1 MRELGGGRGEVV
13 VLADAEE
20 LAAEAARRFVALAGE
35 AVRARGRFCVVLAGG
50 GTPRRLYQLLA
61 APPLRE
67 RVRWERVQV
76 FFGDERFVPPDHPD
90 SNLAMARE
98 TLLSRVPLPPENVH
112 PFLTEGVAPT
122 EAAAY
127 ARELR
132 AFFGHAPRFDLVLLG
147 MGPDGHTASLFPGS
161 EALAEDRRGY
171 LATWVPRLDTWRL
184 TASLPLLAAARR
196 TMFLAAGASKAEIV
210 HEVLDLRVDHP
221 ATRLTD
227 RARDA
232 VWLLDREAAA
242 LLEREA

>member
-1 MRELGGGRGEVV
+1 MRIRVFRDQDA
-13 VLADAEE
+13 LAAAAAEE
-20 LAAEAARRFVALAGE
+20 IASWLRFDERPTIG
-35 AVRARGRFCVVLAGG
+35 LAGG
-50 GTPRRLYQLLA
+50 STPRRTYEALEGA
-61 APPLRE
+61 DVPWS
-67 RVRWERVQV
+67 RVTAWMT
-76 FFGDERFVPPDHPD
+76 DERDVPADHPD
-90 SNLAMARE
+90 ANVRMARE
-98 TLLSRVPLPPENVH
+98 ALFDRVPATLYEVPHV
-112 PFLTEGVAPT
+112 EGDPD
-122 EAAAY
+122 AAASRY
-127 ARELR
+127 EETLH
-132 AFFGHAPRFDLVLLG
+132 GILPVGSGGLTPGLVLLG
-147 MGPDGHTASLFPGS
+147 VGDDGHTASLFPGS